1 MGTAGLPMKRPGG
14 EEWAA
19 EVSEQKRRTRQERRV
34 EWV

>member
-19 EVSEQKRRTRQERRV
+19 EVSEQKRQERRV